1 MNSLLKLIAGIVLC
15 LPLTGCAS
23 PGYYDPA
30 TGMICSGPM
39 YGPTDFMDDI
49 KCKLSKHRAQRM
61 MKHCCNPCSSCDPC
75 NTCNSCDPCGAGG
88 FGSTIP
94 GMVTSGTFSYGGDD
108 GSMQSYPTP
117 NYAPQSSCP
126 TCGLQGYQGPQ
137 TYETPQT
144 YEGEYLQ
151 ESVPPE
157 VTPHTGPATVV
168 PQKISP
174 VPNHGP
180 KGVIGKPA
188 PAPAAEDPMSSV
200 PPALLHAPTVIPSSA
215 QPRQGARPVQW
226 VPAQVH

>member
-1 MNSLLKLIAGIVLC
+1 MNSLLKLTAGIVLC

-49 KCKLSKHRAQRM
+49 KCKLSKHRAKRM
-61 MKHCCNPCSSCDPC
+61 MKHCCNPCSPCDPC
-75 NTCNSCDPCGAGG
+75 NTCDPCGGGG
-88 FGSTIP
+88 FGSTLP
-94 GMVTSGTFSYGGDD
+94 GMMTSGTFSYGGDD
-108 GSMQSYPTP
+108 SSMESYPSQ

-126 TCGLQGYQGPQ
+126 NCGPQGYQGSQ

-144 YEGEYLQ
+144 YEGEYMQ
-151 ESVPPE
+151 ESAPHE
-157 VTPHTGPATVV
+157 VAPHTGPATVV

-174 VPNHGP
+174 VPEHGS
-180 KGVIGKPA
+180 KGMIGKPA
-188 PAPAAEDPMSSV
+188 PAPAAEEPMSSV
-200 PPALLHAPTVIPSSA
+200 PPALLHTPTMIPGSA